1 MKYLSDYMEKKQSD
15 LFKKTGTFFAFSN
28 KRFKEKADKK
38 IEYVSLGSGMIT
50 PKENANEVIEQL
62 HKIYKDSI
70 KKDIKENG
78 KDAVILRELHNHE
91 AFYVGNIEDTIEKLK
106 DYPITEDDINNIYSK
121 NYSEVVELYH

>member
-28 KRFKEKADKK
+28 KRFEEKADKK

>member
-28 KRFKEKADKK
+28 KRFEEKADKK

-70 KKDIKENG
+70 KKDLKENG

>member
-50 PKENANEVIEQL
+50 PKVNANEVIEQL